1 VISIWLWPA
10 AFAIG
15 LILGLFGAGG
25 GMVTVPALMFLADM
39 DVKMAVA
46 TSLWFVAGV
55 SLTAAIHQRFWQHL
69 RPRLL
74 ITFAVSGMIGG
85 FIGSRVG
92 LVLPSFVQV
101 GLLALLT
108 LYVAWW
114 TSRVRLKERVS
125 LFRFIPAA
133 VTGLVIG
140 ILTGALGVG
149 GGFLLVPALIYLGL
163 ERFQLA
169 VVHSLVLIFLNAT
182 VAAVSYIPSLQIPV
196 RLTIGIAV
204 LAAVGSIVGGMLL
217 KRLPSEALKKGF
229 AALLVLLGL
238 LMAWQAWQMQAV

>member
-1 VISIWLWPA
+1 MISVWLWPA

-25 GMVTVPALMFLADM
+25 GMVTVPALMFLAHM

-74 ITFAVSGMIGG
+74 ATFAISGMIGG
-85 FIGSRVG
+85 AMGSQVG
-92 LVLPSFVQV
+92 LLLPSFVQV
-101 GLLALLT
+101 GMLALLT
-108 LYVAWW
+108 FYVAWW
-114 TSRVRLKERVS
+114 TSRVRLKDRVS
-125 LFRFIPAA
+125 VFRFIPAA
-133 VTGLVIG
+133 FAGLVIG

-149 GGFLLVPALIYLGL
+149 GGFLLVPALIYLGV

-182 VAAVSYIPSLQIPV
+182 VAAISYIPSMQIPV
-196 RLTIGIAV
+196 HLTVGIAA
-204 LAAVGSIVGGMLL
+204 LAAVGSIIGGILL
-217 KRLPSEALKKGF
+217 KRLPGDALKKGF
-229 AALLVLLGL
+229 AVLLVLLGG
-238 LMAWQAWQMQAV
+238 LMLWQAWRM